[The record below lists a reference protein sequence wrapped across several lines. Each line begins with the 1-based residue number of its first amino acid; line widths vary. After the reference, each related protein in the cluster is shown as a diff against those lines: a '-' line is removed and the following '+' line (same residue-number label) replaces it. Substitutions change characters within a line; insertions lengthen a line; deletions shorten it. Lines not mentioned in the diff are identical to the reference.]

1 MGSRRRADSVDL
13 PHLEHDKATVLG
25 IADVDFP
32 LCRVCGVRRTFDVAG
47 VGPFVGEAGAVGLAL
62 ADGFLDRLVV
72 DRDFEPVC
80 SHVLSVP
87 APPQAAAGSLET
99 DSLKMLTTR
108 YG

>member
-32 LCRVCGVRRTFDVAG
+32 LCRVGGVRPNFDVAG
-47 VGPFVGEAGAVGLAL
+47 AGPFVGGAGGVGLAL
-62 ADGFLDRLVV
+62 AGGFLDRLVV
-72 DRDFEPVC
+72 DSHFEPAC

-87 APPQAAAGSLET
+87 APPQAPARSLET
-99 DSLKMLTTR
+99 ASVKLVTTW
-108 YG
+108 